1 MAELTRR
8 QTLSGAT
15 TLALWLL
22 PILPAAYLVTL
33 IARYGVNVP
42 FADEFTLAPLLVKAH
57 SHSLTF
63 SDLFAQ
69 HNEHRYVFPR
79 LLFIAFAA
87 FTKGNLVAEM
97 FFSVALAALSAFN
110 LWIVLRRT
118 VERSLERSLFLMG
131 LFSLLFFSPVQAENW
146 MWGFQFPLFFCNFL
160 FTCGLVVAS
169 SRLGLAKKCMLN
181 GAIAA
186 VATFSFGGGILLW
199 AVTFPF
205 AIVAEEGARLRA
217 RVGWFV
223 VWTGLAA
230 AAIGLYFFRYVKPPH
245 HPGLAASGHVQDY
258 FLYVATFL
266 GAHLSKATRL
276 EPILQAAAIGT
287 VLLCLYLGAAFYVCR
302 YFRDKTLL
310 RRTMPWFAV
319 GAYPLLNASL
329 AALARIGFGVNQGQD
344 SRYTSFSLYLSISV
358 IGLITIVFDH
368 VRRRSSA
375 DRPIL
380 ALVRFETVLLTA
392 FVVFYLSSFS
402 WGIQSM
408 AATQRARLLGKA
420 ALLFT
425 NVLEDGAI
433 HDRYLSANAH
443 DARRFAN
450 MEDRLGLIH
459 PPMIRSAEIAR
470 LNPKT
475 KSVGFLDQIV
485 VSGQSCRVT
494 GWAMMPKQD
503 RPADGVILSF
513 EKSEGSAIAFRV
525 ADEFFERTDVAT
537 VLKNKDLTNTGWSC
551 SFDRSLV
558 PAGDHLLR
566 AWAFDAKKGV
576 LYPLDTPKNLP

>member
-8 QTLSGAT
+8 QILSRAT

-22 PILPAAYLVTL
+22 PILPAVYLVTL
-33 IARYGVNVP
+33 IARYGVDVP

-57 SHSLTF
+57 AHSVTL

-87 FTKGNLVAEM
+87 FAKGNLIAEM
-97 FFSVALAALSAFN
+97 FFSVALAALSACN
-110 LWIVLRRT
+110 VWLILRRT
-118 VERSLERSLFLMG
+118 VEPSLERSLFLMG

-146 MWGFQFPLFFCNFL
+146 TWGFQFPLFFCNFL

-181 GAIAA
+181 GAIAII
-186 VATFSFGGGILLW
+186 ATFSFGGGILLW
-199 AVTFPF
+199 AVTFPL
-205 AIVAEEGARLRA
+205 AIVVDERASLKA
-217 RVGWFV
+217 RVGYFI
-223 VWTGLAA
+223 VWAGLAA
-230 AAIGLYFFRYVKPPH
+230 TAIGLYFFNYVKPPH
-245 HPGLAASGHVQDY
+245 HPGLAASGSLLDY

-276 EPILQAAAIGT
+276 EPILQAAGIGT
-287 VLLCLYLGAAFYVCR
+287 VLLLLYLAAACHVCR
-302 YFRDKTLL
+302 YFRDQTLL
-310 RRTMPWFAV
+310 RRTMPWFAL
-319 GAYPLLNASL
+319 GAYPLLNACL

-344 SRYTSFSLYLSISV
+344 SRYTSFSLFLSISV
-358 IGLITIVFDH
+358 IGLIAIVFDDL
-368 VRRRSSA
+368 RRRSKA
-375 DRPIL
+375 NPPLI
-380 ALVRFETVLLTA
+380 ALVRLETVLLTA
-392 FVVFYLSSFS
+392 FFVFYLSAFS
-402 WGIQSM
+402 WGIKSM
-408 AATQRARLLGKA
+408 AANQRNRLMGKA

-425 NVLEDGAI
+425 NVLQDGAI
-433 HDRYLSANAH
+433 HDHYLLANAH

-450 MEDRLGLIH
+450 MEDRIGLIH
-459 PPMIRSAEIAR
+459 PPMIRSAEIAKLSPR
-470 LNPKT
+470 T
-475 KSVGFLDQIV
+475 KFVGFLDEIV

-513 EKSEGSAIAFRV
+513 EKSEGSATAFQV
-525 ADEFFERTDVAT
+525 ADEVLERPDVAA
-537 VLKNKDLTNTGWSC
+537 VLKNKDLTNLGWSC

-558 PAGDHLLR
+558 PAGDHLIR
-566 AWAFDAKKGV
+566 AWAFDAKKGA
-576 LYPLDTPKNLP
+576 LYPLDTPKNLR

>member
-33 IARYGVNVP
+33 VARYGVNVP

-87 FTKGNLVAEM
+87 FAKGNLIAEM

-110 LWIVLRRT
+110 VWLILRRT
-118 VERSLERSLFLMG
+118 VERSLERSLFLMA

-146 MWGFQFPLFFCNFL
+146 TWGFQFPLFFCNFL

-169 SRLGLAKKCMLN
+169 SRFGLAKKCVLN
-181 GAIAA
+181 GAIA
-186 VATFSFGGGILLW
+186 VIATFSFGGGILLW
-199 AVTFPF
+199 ALTFPL
-205 AIVAEEGARLRA
+205 AIAVDERASFRA
-217 RVGWFV
+217 RVGYSV
-223 VWTGLAA
+223 VWAGLAV
-230 AAIGLYFFRYVKPPH
+230 AAICLYFFNYIKPPH
-245 HPGLAASGHVQDY
+245 HPGLAASGSVGDY
-258 FLYVATFL
+258 FLYVTTFL

-276 EPILQAAAIGT
+276 EPILQAASIGS
-287 VLLCLYLGAAFYVCR
+287 VLLVLYLGAAFYVCR
-302 YFRDKTLL
+302 YFRDRTLL
-310 RRTMPWFAV
+310 RRTMPWFAL
-319 GAYPLLNASL
+319 GAYPLLNACL

-344 SRYTSFSLYLSISV
+344 SRYTSFSLFLSISV
-358 IGLITIVFDH
+358 IGLITIVFDDI
-368 VRRRSSA
+368 RRQSKT
-375 DRPIL
+375 DRPL
-380 ALVRFETVLLTA
+380 RALVRLETVLLTA
-392 FVVFYLSSFS
+392 FVVFYLSAFS
-402 WGIQSM
+402 WGIKSM
-408 AATQRARLLGKA
+408 AATQRNRLLGKA

-433 HDRYLSANAH
+433 HDHYLLANAY

-450 MEDRLGLIH
+450 MEDRIGLIH
-459 PPMIRSAEIAR
+459 PPMIRSAEIAK
-470 LNPKT
+470 LSPKT
-475 KSVGFLDQIV
+475 KLVGFLDEIA
-485 VSGQSCRVT
+485 VSGQRCRVT

-525 ADEFFERTDVAT
+525 ADEVLERPDVTTA
-537 VLKNKDLTNTGWSC
+537 LKNKDLTNTGWSC

-558 PAGDHLLR
+558 PAGDHLVR

-576 LYPLDTPKNLP
+576 LYPLDTPRNLP